1 MHAGRVKQA
10 GSPAEL
16 YARPVDREIASFL
29 GDALVL
35 PATLG
40 DGFADC
46 ALGRIAADSTGR
58 TGEAVIMLRPE
69 QLKVSAATGGHEQTS
84 HARVTAVEFGGANCV
99 MTVSLAGSKVPL
111 IFKTSAIET
120 LAVGTDVHIA
130 VTGKAH
136 VFA

>member
-1 MHAGRVKQA
+1 LHAGRVKQA
-10 GSPAEL
+10 GQPAEL
-16 YARPVDREIASFL
+16 YARPIDREIASFL

-46 ALGRIAADSTGR
+46 ALGRISADSTGR
-58 TGEAVIMLRPE
+58 TGEAIIMLRPE
-69 QLKVSAATGGHEQTS
+69 QLKLSAATGQQTS
-84 HARVTAVEFGGANCV
+84 HARVTTVEFGGAHCV

-111 IFKTSAIET
+111 IFKTSAVET
-120 LAVGTDVHIA
+120 LAVGTDVHIS